1 MTIFRWIMGV
11 LFAITAGGSVLS
23 FVLFMMVDNE
33 VWIERARSLRRSA
46 YMAGLF
52 WFNIEVW
59 GRVIWKLTERRCPV
73 SPGPIHAG
81 WTP

>member
-11 LFAITAGGSVLS
+11 LFAITAGGSVLC

-33 VWIERARSLRRSA
+33 VWIERARSLRRGA

-52 WFNIEVW
+52 WFNVEVW
-59 GRVIWKLTERRCPV
+59 GRVAYTL
-73 SPGPIHAG
+73 IH
-81 WTP
+81 WS